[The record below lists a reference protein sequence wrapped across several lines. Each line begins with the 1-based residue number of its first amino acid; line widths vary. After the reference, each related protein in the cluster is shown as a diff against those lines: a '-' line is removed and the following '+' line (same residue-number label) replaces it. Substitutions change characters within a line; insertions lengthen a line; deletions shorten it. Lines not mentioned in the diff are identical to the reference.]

1 MGTGE
6 KSKLSPQIQEFEES
20 LESSKEPSSEVAVL
34 TESVSQV
41 TEADTL
47 LTNHHL
53 EYRLAK
59 TEHVVDKDPTTG
71 KHAVEEQRRPGRQK
85 SQMS

>member
-1 MGTGE
+1 M
-6 KSKLSPQIQEFEES
+6 
-20 LESSKEPSSEVAVL
+20 L

-47 LTNHHL
+47 LTDHHL